1 LDDSKYFK
9 GVDLADENNAYTK
22 QINMVGENK
31 RVVDFGCYT
40 GGVAAVL
47 AERGCTVT
55 GIEIDA
61 EAAEEARK
69 VCDKVIVADLD
80 TLDLAAA
87 LGDEKYDV
95 GLFGDV
101 IEHLKDP
108 RSALVGMRQALAPG
122 GYVVLSVPNVAH
134 ASVRLALL
142 RGQFDYEDTGILD
155 ATHLRFYTRESIA
168 DLLESCGYLVDVM
181 DWVDMKVS
189 EEQLHEA
196 LDPLGLSNMAE
207 VAKAFSEWEAV
218 AFQYIVKAVPATEEA
233 LVERL
238 SDEKVKAEQQLKV
251 LELEV
256 TELRK
261 MKENQQK
268 MEEDLANGRANA
280 RAEVVHAGEELE
292 KSGEYARGLEGR
304 IQEKDVYITQL
315 ENAVAES
322 RQRLAGCEEKIAGMA
337 AKMQELDAE
346 AGKKKGLLGSRS
358 TRTRKRE

>member
-1 LDDSKYFK
+1 
-9 GVDLADENNAYTK
+9 
-22 QINMVGENK
+22 M
-31 RVVDFGCYT
+31 
-40 GGVAAVL
+40 
-47 AERGCTVT
+47 
-55 GIEIDA
+55 
-61 EAAEEARK
+61 
-69 VCDKVIVADLD
+69 
-80 TLDLAAA
+80 
-87 LGDEKYDV
+87 
-95 GLFGDV
+95 
-101 IEHLKDP
+101 
-108 RSALVGMRQALAPG
+108 
-122 GYVVLSVPNVAH
+122 VLSVPNVAH

-261 MKENQQK
+261 MKE
-268 MEEDLANGRANA
+268 
-280 RAEVVHAGEELE
+280 H
-292 KSGEYARGLEGR
+292 ARGLEGR
-304 IQEKDVYITQL
+304 IQDKDAYINQL

-322 RQRLAGCEEKIAGMA
+322 RQLLEGCQAQIAEMGATMEEMD
-337 AKMQELDAE
+337 ERTS
-346 AGKKKGLLGSRS
+346 KKK
-358 TRTRKRE
+358 KKK

>member
-1 LDDSKYFK
+1 MDDSKYFK

-268 MEEDLANGRANA
+268 MEEDLANA
-280 RAEVVHAGEELE
+280 RAEVVHASEELE

-304 IQEKDVYITQL
+304 IQEKDAYINQL

-358 TRTRKRE
+358 TGTRKRE